1 MEMAETVV
9 GHFAIDRNAVNCV
22 EFTQSNNSRWT
33 GCLLDEVDWVPVT
46 LKHFIEVGF
55 FSLPCYG
62 SATVSI

>member
-1 MEMAETVV
+1 MVGGAFSGSFEVV
-9 GHFAIDRNAVNCV
+9 VV
-22 EFTQSNNSRWT
+22 LRWT

-62 SATVSI
+62 SATLSV